1 MGLIVFLAAQ
11 GLYLLTAS
19 GRADRVAD
27 EYEVLL
33 QAQSLWE
40 RGTLAI
46 DQCPDGAFFG
56 KVGRGL
62 DGEPHKWAPYGPLAA
77 PLALPHHALARGV
90 AAAAGIAPADEPS
103 WTVLTTAWTTLATAT
118 WAALAVLG
126 LFRAC
131 RALGASEGRAALVAA
146 LLGGTTFLWPYATD
160 FYSEPIAAALLT
172 GAVALHLEGRT
183 LLAAA
188 AAAAFY
194 LVKGTNGITA
204 PALLALAAWP
214 RGEKAAP
221 VDGLRR
227 AGPQLIAAVV
237 GAVVHMEWND
247 WRFHAGPLDF
257 GYAWTEQLRPGERAR
272 PFLLS
277 ELPRGLFG
285 LLLSPGKSLLLFA
298 PPVALGLLRLRG
310 LARERPDVAA
320 CAGVALLVN
329 LVVFGSYMYWEGGY
343 CFGPR
348 HLLPIVPLLLLP
360 LAVGPAPS
368 RRALLAC
375 VAVGL
380 PLQLLGVSVNFL
392 EDQGLGPRN
401 DRERYYVIDRT
412 VPAGRP
418 LNVYRMGYAPQL
430 SYPPLLLGHLR
441 GDGPDVVP
449 PMGVDLLP
457 VHLAKWRR
465 LGAGSI
471 PPWAIAL
478 PPALGLACL
487 GLAIRLG
494 AGRFHAGSGGSWD
507 VSCDA
512 SRPGDHAAKGLERN
526 EPSAG
531 ELRGDGGGGIMPPTK
546 DGGP

>member
-1 MGLIVFLAAQ
+1 MFLAAQ
-11 GLYLLTAS
+11 GLFLLTAG

-33 QAQSLWE
+33 QAESLWE

-46 DQCPDGAFFG
+46 DQCPDAVFFG

-62 DGEPHKWAPYGPLAA
+62 DGKPHKFAPYGPLAA

-90 AAAAGIAPADEPS
+90 AAAAGVARADEPS
-103 WTVLTTAWTTLATAT
+103 WSVLVAAWTSLATST

-131 RALGASEGRAALVAA
+131 RALGASEGRAALAAA

-160 FYSEPIAAALLT
+160 FYSEPVAAALLV

-183 LLAAA
+183 HLAAA
-188 AAAAFY
+188 AALGFY

-214 RGEKAAP
+214 KPGLTPKAAL

-227 AGPQLIAAVV
+227 GGPQLVAAVT

-247 WRFHAGPLDF
+247 WRFRNGPLDF
-257 GYAWTEQLRPGERAR
+257 GYAWTELLRPDEAAR
-272 PFLLS
+272 PFLLG

-298 PPVALGLLRLRG
+298 PPVALGLLRLRALG
-310 LARERPDVAA
+310 RERPDVAA

-360 LAVGPAPS
+360 LAVGAAPP
-368 RRALLAC
+368 RRAVLAC
-375 VAVGL
+375 VVLGL
-380 PLQLLGVSVNFL
+380 PLQLLGVSVSFL
-392 EDQGLGPRN
+392 EDQGLGPRK
-401 DRERYYVIDRT
+401 DRERYYAIDPT

-418 LNVYRMGYAPQL
+418 LNVYRLDYAPQL
-430 SYPPLLLGHLR
+430 SYPRLLARHLR
-441 GDGPDVVP
+441 GTSPDGVP
-449 PMGVDLLP
+449 PAGVDLLP
-457 VHLAKWRR
+457 IHLSAWRR

-478 PPALGLACL
+478 PFAAGLVMLGAAIGLAT
-487 GLAIRLG
+487 
-494 AGRFHAGSGGSWD
+494 GRFHAGSRGSWD

-512 SRPGDHAAKGLERN
+512 SRPGPTVTKGLEPN

-531 ELRGDGGGGIMPPTK
+531 ELREDTPGVIMRPTK